1 MVACCSLGFSTS
13 GKLNQGGAVSF
24 AIYIVGFIILI
35 GGLAYGAS
43 LAGLS
48 TQWIVVGVLVFLGMG
63 IAMGVTRTRQKD
75 PPA

>member
-1 MVACCSLGFSTS
+1 LGFTTS
-13 GKLNQGGAVSF
+13 RKLNQGGAVSF
-24 AIYIVGFIILI
+24 AIYIIGFVILI

-48 TQWIVVGVLVFLGMG
+48 TQWIVVGVLVLLGMG

>member
-1 MVACCSLGFSTS
+1 M
-13 GKLNQGGAVSF
+13 SF
-24 AIYIVGFIILI
+24 AIYILGFILLI

-48 TQWIVVGVLVFLGMG
+48 TQWIVVGVLVLLGMG
-63 IAMGVTRTRQKD
+63 VAMGATRTRMKD

>member
-1 MVACCSLGFSTS
+1 M
-13 GKLNQGGAVSF
+13 SF

-43 LAGLS
+43 LAGLAA
-48 TQWIVVGVLVFLGMG
+48 QWIVVGALVLLGLG

-75 PPA
+75 PPAG

>member
-1 MVACCSLGFSTS
+1 VLLVGLHHQRE
-13 GKLNQGGAVSF
+13 LNQGGAVSF

-48 TQWIVVGVLVFLGMG
+48 TQWIVVGVLVLLGMG